1 MSLPDVVR
9 RRLMLTNVM
18 SPRVVEMRNTY
29 MGDDWI
35 VRLRG
40 W

>member
-18 SPRVVEMRNTY
+18 SAKASIQYRAS
-29 MGDDWI
+29 
-35 VRLRG
+35 LR
-40 W
+40 